1 MIWTDGSTYIG
12 EWKNGIQHG
21 QGKMVFCNGTVKE
34 GKFENNIFKG
44 EIPGLRISV

>member
-1 MIWTDGSTYIG
+1 
-12 EWKNGIQHG
+12 
-21 QGKMVFCNGTVKE
+21 MVFGNGTVKE